1 VRIVISEFMDRPAVD
16 QLTSRFDV
24 HYDKDLVDRPAEL
37 AAQLRDADAL
47 IVRNRTQVD
56 AALLSAAPKLRV
68 VGRLG
73 VGLDNLDVDAC
84 ATRGIAV
91 IPATGAN
98 AQAVAEYVIAA
109 AMLLLRGAYFATAD
123 VAAGRWP
130 RAALSGGRE
139 LAGRTL
145 GLIGFGGIGRL
156 TGRLARVLGMQTI
169 ACDPQLPASSP
180 AWTEDATRARTLDE
194 LLREAD
200 VVSLHVPLAAATRN
214 LMNAQRL
221 ATMKP
226 DALLINTSR
235 GGVVDEAALAHAL
248 REGRLGGA
256 ALDVFEREPLPAAS
270 PLTGC
275 PRLLLTP
282 HIAGVTR
289 DSNERVSSLIAS
301 KVAAA
306 LAAA

>member
-169 ACDPQLPASSP
+169 ASDPQLPTSSP

-301 KVAAA
+301 KVSAA

>member
-1 VRIVISEFMDRPAVD
+1 MRIVISEFMDRPAVD

-169 ACDPQLPASSP
+169 ASDPQLPTSSP

>member
-16 QLTSRFDV
+16 ELTSRFDV

-73 VGLDNLDVDAC
+73 VGLDNLDIDAC

-169 ACDPQLPASSP
+169 ASDPQLPASSP

>member
-1 VRIVISEFMDRPAVD
+1 MRIVISEFMDRPAVD

-37 AAQLRDADAL
+37 AARVADAHAL
-47 IVRNRTQVD
+47 IVRNRTRVD
-56 AALLSAAPKLRV
+56 AALLSAAPKLHV

-73 VGLDNLDVDAC
+73 VGLDNVDIETC
-84 ATRGIAV
+84 AIRGIAV
-91 IPATGAN
+91 IPAAGAN

-156 TGRLARVLGMQTI
+156 TGRLARALGMQTI
-169 ACDPQLPASSP
+169 ASDPQLPAASP
-180 AWTEDATRARTLDE
+180 AWAEEATRACALDE
-194 LLREAD
+194 LLQQAD

-214 LMNAQRL
+214 LMNPQRL

-235 GGVVDEAALAHAL
+235 GGVVDEAALARAL

-256 ALDVFEREPLPAAS
+256 ALDVFEREPLAAAS
-270 PLTGC
+270 PLAGC
-275 PRLLLTP
+275 PNLLLTP

-306 LAAA
+306 LTAA

>member
-1 VRIVISEFMDRPAVD
+1 MRIVISEFMDRPAVD

-169 ACDPQLPASSP
+169 ASDPQLPTSSP

-301 KVAAA
+301 KVAAV

>member
-169 ACDPQLPASSP
+169 ASDPQLPTSSP